1 MAENSENRR
10 HPRYIV
16 EDIHGNVLYT
26 SDIEVLNISVDGAAI
41 ETARRLEVNR
51 EYSFRINYKDLS
63 LSLKGN
69 VVWALLTTR
78 LKKDTQDSV
87 PVYRAGVKFTDVLSE
102 KAKSLLK
109 FIEENRV
116 KKTGTRLGG
125 IRFNIANAKNIT
137 IDLQR
142 KYSVKKISLS
152 GMLVETEYPLS
163 LNDQYDI
170 ELFLNGNAIAI
181 VGRVAYCRKID
192 DAHLLQYD
200 IGIEFVALTDSDKKL
215 LQHFIGTFKDE

>member
-26 SDIEVLNISVDGAAI
+26 SEIEVLNISLDGAAI

-51 EYSFRINYKDLS
+51 EYTFRVNYKDIS
-63 LSLKGN
+63 LSMKGH

-78 LKKDTQDSV
+78 LKKDTQVPV

-102 KAKSLLK
+102 KAEALLK
-109 FIEENRV
+109 FIEENRG
-116 KKTGTRLGG
+116 KKTTSRLGG
-125 IRFNIANAKNIT
+125 IRFTIANAKNIT
-137 IDLQR
+137 IGLPRQ
-142 KYSVKKISLS
+142 YSVKKLSLS

-163 LNDQYDI
+163 VDDQFDV
-170 ELFLNGNAIAI
+170 ELFLNGDAIAI
-181 VGRVAYCRKID
+181 VGRIAYCREID
-192 DAHLLQYD
+192 AQRSHYD
-200 IGIEFVALTDSDKKL
+200 IGIEFVTLKDGDKEL
-215 LQHFIGTFKDE
+215 LQQFLGTLEEDE

>member
-10 HPRYIV
+10 NPRYIV

-41 ETARRLEVNR
+41 ETPRRLEVNR
-51 EYSFRINYKDLS
+51 EYSFRINYKDIS

-69 VVWALLTTR
+69 VVWALLTSR
-78 LKKDTQDSV
+78 SKKGAQASV
-87 PVYRAGVKFTDVLSE
+87 PLYRAGIKFTDVLSE
-102 KAKSLLK
+102 KAEVLLK
-109 FIEENRV
+109 YIEENRE

-125 IRFNIANAKNIT
+125 IRFNIANAKHIT
-137 IDLQR
+137 VDLPR

-152 GMLVETEYPLS
+152 GMLVEAEYPLS
-163 LNDQYDI
+163 LDDQYNI

-181 VGRVAYCRKID
+181 VGRIAFCRESE
-192 DAHLLQYD
+192 AHLSQYD
-200 IGIEFVALTDSDKKL
+200 IGIEFVTLTDSDRER
-215 LQHFIGTFKDE
+215 LQHFLGTLEDE

>member
-1 MAENSENRR
+1 MAENSDNRR
-10 HPRYIV
+10 HTRYMV

-26 SDIEVLNISVDGAAI
+26 ADIEVLNISVDGAAI

-51 EYSFRINYKDLS
+51 EYTFRINYRDIS

-102 KAKSLLK
+102 KAEALLK
-109 FIEENRV
+109 FIEENRG

-125 IRFNIANAKNIT
+125 IRFNIANGKKIT
-137 IDLQR
+137 MGLPR
-142 KYSVKKISLS
+142 KYCVKKISLS

-163 LNDQYDI
+163 LDEQYDI
-170 ELFLNGNAIAI
+170 ELFLNGDAIPI
-181 VGRVAYCRKID
+181 VGRIAYCREI
-192 DAHLLQYD
+192 DAHRSQYD
-200 IGIEFVALTDSDKKL
+200 IGIEFVMLTDSAKGL
-215 LQHFIGTFKDE
+215 LQHFLGTLEEDE

>member
-26 SDIEVLNISVDGAAI
+26 SEIEVLNISLDGAAI

-51 EYSFRINYKDLS
+51 EYTFRVKYKDIS
-63 LSLKGN
+63 LSMKGH

-78 LKKDTQDSV
+78 LKKDTQAPV

-102 KAKSLLK
+102 KAEALLR
-109 FIEENRV
+109 FIEENRGN
-116 KKTGTRLGG
+116 KTTSRLGG
-125 IRFNIANAKNIT
+125 IRFTIANAKNIT
-137 IDLQR
+137 IGLPRQ
-142 KYSVKKISLS
+142 YSVKKLSLS

-163 LNDQYDI
+163 VDDQFDI
-170 ELFLNGNAIAI
+170 ELFLNGDAIAI
-181 VGRVAYCRKID
+181 VGRIAYCREI
-192 DAHLLQYD
+192 DAHRSHYD
-200 IGIEFVALTDSDKKL
+200 IGIEFVTLKDSDKEV
-215 LQHFIGTFKDE
+215 LQHFLGTLEEDA

>member
-41 ETARRLEVNR
+41 ETPRRLEVNR
-51 EYSFRINYKDLS
+51 EYTFRINCKDIS
-63 LSLKGN
+63 LNLKGN

-78 LKKDTQDSV
+78 SKKDTQASV
-87 PVYRAGVKFTDVLSE
+87 PVYRAGIKFTDVLSE
-102 KAKSLLK
+102 KAKALLK
-109 FIEENRV
+109 YIEENRE
-116 KKTGTRLGG
+116 KRTGTRLGG

-137 IDLQR
+137 IGLPR

-152 GMLVETEYPLS
+152 GMLVEAEYPLS
-163 LNDQYDI
+163 LDDQYDI
-170 ELFLNGNAIAI
+170 ELFLNGSAIAI
-181 VGRVAYCRKID
+181 VGRIAYCRKID
-192 DAHLLQYD
+192 AHLSQYD
-200 IGIEFVALTDSDKKL
+200 IGIEFVTLTDSDREV
-215 LQHFIGTFKDE
+215 LQHFLGTLEDE